1 MLRHLRITVDGKPYD
16 VVVEDVTE
24 SGGSLYPS
32 PGAMP
37 PAVAPI
43 ASAPA
48 APVAAPAA
56 RSPGAAA
63 GSNDRI
69 APLGG
74 TIQEITAKVGD
85 VVKAG
90 DKVMIIEAMKMKTM
104 ITAHKD
110 GTVSAIAVKVGDAV
124 ESGQVLLTIA

>member
-16 VVVEDVTE
+16 VVVEDMTE

-32 PGAMP
+32 PAAMP
-37 PAVAPI
+37 PVTAP
-43 ASAPA
+43 AAPAPA
-48 APVAAPAA
+48 APVAAPAPRA
-56 RSPGAAA
+56 PAAA
-63 GSNDRI
+63 GGSNDRT

-74 TIQEITAKVGD
+74 TIIEIAAKIGD

-90 DKVMIIEAMKMKTM
+90 DKVMVIEAMKMKTM

-110 GTVSAIAVKVGDAV
+110 GTVSAIAVKVGDTV